1 MFMAGRVCIAAAR
14 LQQGCSKESG
24 KAMTYYYC
32 DKPGTNC
39 GAVVVAKGGSTSKLP
54 AGARQKD
61 RHSVMRLGRKIV
73 PIKTDDLEKREL
85 FEEIGRAKPL

>member
-1 MFMAGRVCIAAAR
+1 
-14 LQQGCSKESG
+14 
-24 KAMTYYYC
+24 MTYYYC

-85 FEEIGRAKPL
+85 FEEIGRANLCSDQSRRPSDPAAQPYA